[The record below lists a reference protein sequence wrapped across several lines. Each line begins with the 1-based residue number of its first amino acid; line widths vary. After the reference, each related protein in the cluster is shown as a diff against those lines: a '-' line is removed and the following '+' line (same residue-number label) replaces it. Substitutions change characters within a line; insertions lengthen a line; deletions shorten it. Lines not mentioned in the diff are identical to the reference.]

1 MTKALDYA
9 VPTIYGEQDGW
20 LNQLIYTSNAVYRSF
35 SDFGKSQF
43 IKCGIYF
50 LRKHFVSG
58 RRYFLLSTF
67 EYVLLLLNFD
77 REKTIQTYRC
87 RGKSYLLVSDN
98 LGIKGQKQSVT
109 MDDNTKSEKKSIIC
123 NIVSLYKMIPSSI
136 GEKEQII

>member
-20 LNQLIYTSNAVYRSF
+20 LNQLIHTSNAVYRSF

-67 EYVLLLLNFD
+67 EYELLLLNFD
-77 REKTIQTYRC
+77 REKNN
-87 RGKSYLLVSDN
+87 SN
-98 LGIKGQKQSVT
+98 LPVPG
-109 MDDNTKSEKKSIIC
+109 
-123 NIVSLYKMIPSSI
+123 
-136 GEKEQII
+136 